1 MNTHIKILFMIVI
14 GFSVYIFTTII
25 LATIGISDELV
36 KCTSLIY
43 SCIAV
48 LYTSLCFKIQPPI
61 RPA

>member
-1 MNTHIKILFMIVI
+1 MNTLIEILFMIVI

-43 SCIAV
+43 SGMVVFYIS
-48 LYTSLCFKIQPPI
+48 LYFKIQPPT